1 MDPDA
6 VASNVPAVMVNI
18 LAIPKVELAD
28 NCNFI
33 PLMTTLKRLAVPLR
47 VDVLVNVTVPADA
60 DNVPVTVSAEETE
73 KSASAVMEP
82 VTSNAANN
90 FVPVP
95 DIVFEAPL
103 MVMFPVLAVK
113 LPLTDKLP
121 LISRELVV
129 LTVPLTVRLSNIIPV
144 PLIVLPLPV
153 ISNVPPETKVN
164 EPDKIVARLPVTV
177 NGLAGKPMEEAAIVR
192 LLKF

>member
-1 MDPDA
+1 M
-6 VASNVPAVMVNI
+6 
-18 LAIPKVELAD
+18 
-28 NCNFI
+28 
-33 PLMTTLKRLAVPLR
+33 
-47 VDVLVNVTVPADA
+47 VNVTVPADA

-121 LISRELVV
+121 VNSKEAAV

-164 EPDKIVARLPVTV
+164 EPDKTVARLPVTV
-177 NGLAGKPMEEAAIVR
+177 IELAGKLMEEAAIVR